1 MSHQKLLKASALAAL
16 CAATAMALPPV
27 HAAGQEG
34 MVVVRDPQ
42 TGELRAPTGAEAAA
56 LNSKSTLQRQNLPKR
71 VESVGP
77 GGSRKV
83 QLGKSALVYNVVT
96 RGADGKLT
104 EQCVNS
110 ERAATD
116 AVAHPN
122 HLKEP
127 RHDAE

>member
-16 CAATAMALPPV
+16 CAATAMTLPPV

-34 MVVVRDPQ
+34 MVVVRDPH

-56 LNSKSTLQRQNLPKR
+56 LNRTSTAQRQNLSKR

-110 ERAATD
+110 EQAAAD
-116 AVAHPN
+116 AVAHPT
-122 HLKEP
+122 HAKEP
-127 RHDAE
+127 HHDAE